1 MRPDWPEMRA
11 VRPTAADLAACDAI
25 LRVGSKSFRA
35 AALLLPR
42 RIREPATALY
52 AFCRLADDAID
63 EGPGDAATVAL
74 LEQRAIAAHAGR
86 PHDHPVDR
94 AFSETVRGFGL
105 PPAVTL
111 ALIEGLAWDAQG
123 RRYETF
129 DELCDYAARVA
140 GAVGVMMATLM
151 DRRAPEVLA
160 RAADLGVAMQL
171 SNIARDVG
179 ADAAMGRVY
188 LPLAWLREAGI
199 DPDEFLADPKFS
211 PALGGV
217 VARLLGEADRL
228 YARADAG
235 IEALPASCRSGIRAA
250 RSIYAEIGREVA
262 RRGHGRR
269 VATGR
274 GAGLAQARAARP
286 RAGGGRGR
294 AGAARI
300 AGPARQRLSCDGGCR
315 DVAGAPGAVARSHP
329 AMVGSGRTH
338 HGCYRDVRAPGPGR
352 AFRRQ
357 GAVREDLPRW
367 GPAR

>member
-1 MRPDWPEMRA
+1 MRQNGSDLRLPSPSA
-11 VRPTAADLAACDAI
+11 VDLAACDAI

-42 RIREPATALY
+42 AIREPATALY

-63 EGPGDAATVAL
+63 EGPGDAATIAL

-188 LPLAWLREAGI
+188 LPLSWLREAGI
-199 DPDEFLADPKFS
+199 DPDAFLANPQFS

-217 VARLLGEADRL
+217 VARLLAEADRL

-262 RRGHGRR
+262 RRGHDGVSRR
-269 VATGR
+269 AVVPAWR
-274 GAGLAQARAARP
+274 KLGLLARALA
-286 RAGGGRGR
+286 AS
-294 AGAARI
+294 GAEPAQLGLPALPATAYLVTAVAVMSQGARI
-300 AGPARQRLSCDGGCR
+300 PLRTATLPWWDL
-315 DVAGAPGAVARSHP
+315 V
-329 AMVGSGRTH
+329 GRTTAVIEMFE
-338 HGCYRDVRAPGPGR
+338 RLGR
-352 AFRRQ
+352 IERS
-357 GAVREDLPRW
+357 AVR
-367 GPAR
+367 GP

>member
-1 MRPDWPEMRA
+1 MRQNGSDLRSPAPIS
-11 VRPTAADLAACDAI
+11 ADLAACDAI

-42 RIREPATALY
+42 ETRRAATALY

-63 EGPGDAATVAL
+63 EGPGDAATIAL
-74 LEQRAIAAHAGR
+74 LEQRVIAAHAGR
-86 PHDHPVDR
+86 PHEHPVDR
-94 AFSETVRGFGL
+94 AFSETVLSFGL
-105 PPAVTL
+105 PPEVTL

-129 DELCDYAARVA
+129 DDLCGYGARVA
-140 GAVGVMMATLM
+140 GSVGVMMATLM
-151 DRRAPEVLA
+151 ERRAPEVLA

-188 LPLAWLREAGI
+188 LPLSWLREAGI
-199 DPDEFLADPKFS
+199 DPDAFLANPRFS

-217 VARLLGEADRL
+217 VARLLAEADRL

-262 RRGHGRR
+262 RRGHDGVSQRAVVPAWR
-269 VATGR
+269 KL
-274 GAGLAQARAARP
+274 GLLARAL
-286 RAGGGRGR
+286 AGGSSDDGHLGLPALPATAYLVTAVTRMSQGPRTPLR
-294 AGAARI
+294 A
-300 AGPARQRLSCDGGCR
+300 
-315 DVAGAPGAVARSHP
+315 APVP
-329 AMVGSGRTH
+329 WWDPIGRTTAVIEMFE
-338 HGCYRDVRAPGPGR
+338 RLGR
-352 AFRRQ
+352 VERS
-357 GAVREDLPRW
+357 AVR
-367 GPAR
+367 GP

>member
-1 MRPDWPEMRA
+1 MRQDGSDPRFHEPM
-11 VRPTAADLAACDAI
+11 AADLAACDAI

-42 RIREPATALY
+42 DIRQPATALY

-94 AFSETVRGFGL
+94 AFSQTVRSIGL
-105 PPAVTL
+105 PQTVAL

-123 RRYETF
+123 RRYESF

-140 GAVGVMMATLM
+140 GSVGVMMATLM

-188 LPLAWLREAGI
+188 LPLSWLREAGI
-199 DPDEFLADPKFS
+199 DPDVFLADPQFS
-211 PALGGV
+211 KALGGV
-217 VARLLGEADRL
+217 VAQLLAEADRL

-235 IEALPASCRSGIRAA
+235 IEALPASCRWGIRAA

-262 RRGHGRR
+262 RRGHDGVSRR
-269 VATGR
+269 AVVPAWR
-274 GAGLAQARAARP
+274 KLGLLARALATNGGKTVQLSLPALPATAYLVTAVAVMPQGP
-286 RAGGGRGR
+286 RAPLRV
-294 AGAARI
+294 
-300 AGPARQRLSCDGGCR
+300 GPVPWWDLL
-315 DVAGAPGAVARSHP
+315 
-329 AMVGSGRTH
+329 GRTTAVIEMFERL
-338 HGCYRDVRAPGPGR
+338 GRVERSAAGGP
-352 AFRRQ
+352 
-357 GAVREDLPRW
+357 
-367 GPAR
+367 

>member
-1 MRPDWPEMRA
+1 MRQNGSDPRYPGPS
-11 VRPTAADLAACDAI
+11 VADLAACDAI

-42 RIREPATALY
+42 AIREPATALY

-63 EGPGDAATVAL
+63 EGPGDAETISL
-74 LEQRAIAAHAGR
+74 LERRVAAAHAGR

-94 AFSETVRGFGL
+94 AFSATVRASGL

-140 GAVGVMMATLM
+140 GSVGVMMATLM

-188 LPLAWLREAGI
+188 LPLSWLREAGI
-199 DPDEFLADPKFS
+199 DPDAFITDPRFS

-217 VARLLGEADRL
+217 VARLLAEADRL

-235 IEALPASCRSGIRAA
+235 IAALPASCRSGIRAA

-262 RRGHGRR
+262 RRGHDGVSRR
-269 VATGR
+269 AVVPAWRKLHLLSRALAASGAEPALLGLPALPANAYLVTAVAVMSQGPR
-274 GAGLAQARAARP
+274 APLRAALP
-286 RAGGGRGR
+286 
-294 AGAARI
+294 
-300 AGPARQRLSCDGGCR
+300 PWWDL
-315 DVAGAPGAVARSHP
+315 V
-329 AMVGSGRTH
+329 GRTTAVIEMFE
-338 HGCYRDVRAPGPGR
+338 RLGR
-352 AFRRQ
+352 VERS
-357 GAVREDLPRW
+357 AVR
-367 GPAR
+367 GP

>member
-1 MRPDWPEMRA
+1 MRFSGPSG
-11 VRPTAADLAACDAI
+11 TDLAACDAI

-42 RIREPATALY
+42 DIRQPATALY

-63 EGPGDAATVAL
+63 EGPGDATTIAL
-74 LEQRAIAAHAGR
+74 LERRVAAAHAGR

-123 RRYETF
+123 RRYESF
-129 DELCDYAARVA
+129 DDLCDYAARVA
-140 GAVGVMMATLM
+140 GSVGVMMATLM

-179 ADAAMGRVY
+179 ADAAMGRIY
-188 LPLAWLREAGI
+188 LPLSWLREAGI
-199 DPDEFLADPKFS
+199 DPDAFLADPRFS
-211 PALGGV
+211 PALGQV
-217 VARLLGEADRL
+217 VARLLAEADRL

-235 IEALPASCRSGIRAA
+235 IAALPASCRSGIRAA

-262 RRGHGRR
+262 RRGHDGVSRR
-269 VATGR
+269 AVVPAWR
-274 GAGLAQARAARP
+274 KLVLLARAL
-286 RAGGGRGR
+286 AGGSRDAVQLGL
-294 AGAARI
+294 
-300 AGPARQRLSCDGGCR
+300 PAMPATAYL
-315 DVAGAPGAVARSHP
+315 VTAVAVMSQGARMPLHVAVVP
-329 AMVGSGRTH
+329 WWDLVGRTTAVIEMFE
-338 HGCYRDVRAPGPGR
+338 RLGR
-352 AFRRQ
+352 VERSAAGGR
-357 GAVREDLPRW
+357 
-367 GPAR
+367 